1 MNTGQMSVQHR
12 NQFIPKYKYLHS
24 LSMALEK
31 VHRKLH
37 VKMINLSI
45 YKTAYYYG
53 VGSDNKMRRI
63 IFILEMFNLGEHTAP
78 DLPHFHLHET
88 CCICLGL
95 IFLSLGHCQEEKKI
109 GETLLFMKLCKNLL
123 II

>member
-1 MNTGQMSVQHR
+1 MNTGQISVQHR
-12 NQFIPKYKYLHS
+12 NQFISKYKYLHS

-53 VGSDNKMRRI
+53 VGTDNKMR
-63 IFILEMFNLGEHTAP
+63 G
-78 DLPHFHLHET
+78 
-88 CCICLGL
+88 
-95 IFLSLGHCQEEKKI
+95 
-109 GETLLFMKLCKNLL
+109 KNLS
-123 II
+123 